1 MRFLSTVLFILLALL
16 LIAVN
21 IAFSTAIVFVAYN
34 YLLVP
39 AFAITKI
46 SWFQAFAVAVV
57 VKLVTGTFNFSK
69 DKE

>member
-1 MRFLSTVLFILLALL
+1 MKFLTTVTFILLALL
-16 LIAVN
+16 LIVVN

-34 YLLVP
+34 YLLAP
-39 AFAITKI
+39 AFAFAKI

-57 VKLVTGTFNFSK
+57 VKLVTSTFNFSK

>member
-1 MRFLSTVLFILLALL
+1 MKFLTTVTFILLALL
-16 LIAVN
+16 LIVVN

-34 YLLVP
+34 YLLAP
-39 AFAITKI
+39 AFAFTKI

-57 VKLVTGTFNFSK
+57 VKLVSSTFNFSK

>member
-1 MRFLSTVLFILLALL
+1 MKFLTTVTFILLALL
-16 LIAVN
+16 LIVVN

-39 AFAITKI
+39 AFAFAKI

-57 VKLVTGTFNFSK
+57 VKLVTSTFNFSK

>member
-39 AFAITKI
+39 AFAFTKI

-57 VKLVTGTFNFSK
+57 VKLVTSTFNFSK

>member
-1 MRFLSTVLFILLALL
+1 MKFLTTVTFILLALL

-39 AFAITKI
+39 AFAFTKI
-46 SWFQAFAVAVV
+46 SWFQAFAVAVF
-57 VKLVTGTFNFSK
+57 VKLVTSTFNFSK

>member
-1 MRFLSTVLFILLALL
+1 MKFLSTVLFILLALL

-39 AFAITKI
+39 AFAFTKI

-57 VKLVTGTFNFSK
+57 VKLVTSTFNFSK